1 MSRDFVLAR
10 GYSRP
15 VQISGE
21 ALEKAKNDGWAEYM
35 PGGGLSTADKSGHA
49 HAETATAASS
59 AQQAKRAPPK
69 PLSGPQREALRA
81 AAEAQKME
89 KEAQRQ
95 IQEREAQERAR
106 MIKEE
111 RARRPSA
118 RGGGRNADHP
128 ELPAGSS
135 RALDQRDL

>member
-1 MSRDFVLAR
+1 MR
-10 GYSRP
+10 
-15 VQISGE
+15 
-21 ALEKAKNDGWAEYM
+21 
-35 PGGGLSTADKSGHA
+35 
-49 HAETATAASS
+49 
-59 AQQAKRAPPK
+59 

>member
-1 MSRDFVLAR
+1 
-10 GYSRP
+10 
-15 VQISGE
+15 
-21 ALEKAKNDGWAEYM
+21 
-35 PGGGLSTADKSGHA
+35 
-49 HAETATAASS
+49 
-59 AQQAKRAPPK
+59 
-69 PLSGPQREALRA
+69 
-81 AAEAQKME
+81 ME

-118 RGGGRNADHP
+118 RGGGGRNADHP